1 MKLFINR
8 NFFSL
13 VNRETQRFL
22 ALYKQTVMPG
32 LISTALYILV
42 FGAALGKRIDRG
54 ASSNEI
60 PYIIYIIPGL
70 IMMAVINHAYQN
82 SSSSIMQ
89 AKFLKFID
97 DVLITPLSG
106 IEIAFGYIIGGVLR
120 GFITGISIILM
131 CFLLE
136 KIEVIKDTFYIHN
149 YIATILY
156 IILVSW
162 TFSAIGVIVGVF
174 AKSWDHIGVFT
185 TFIFMPLT
193 MLGGVFWKV
202 DWLPGIWSL
211 ISKFNP
217 VYWMVSGLR
226 QSMLGPS
233 SIESETIFGLE
244 LIICLLFCLFF
255 SGIASYL
262 VSKGYRIKS

>member
-42 FGAALGKRIDRG
+42 FGKALGQRIDKNG
-54 ASSNEI
+54 QLGDI

-70 IMMAVINHAYQN
+70 IMMAVINPAYQN

-97 DVLITPLSG
+97 DILITPLSG
-106 IEIAFGYIIGGVLR
+106 TEIAFGYIIGGVLR
-120 GFITGISIILM
+120 GVITGFSIILM
-131 CFLLE
+131 CFI
-136 KIEVIKDTFYIHN
+136 IEPQSFYIDN

-156 IILVSW
+156 IVLVSW

-202 DWLPGIWSL
+202 DWLPPVWSL

-226 QSMLGPS
+226 QSMLGIDEAS
-233 SIESETIFGLE
+233 FGLS
-244 LIICLLFCLFF
+244 LIICSLFCLFF

>member
-1 MKLFINR
+1 MKHLINR

-42 FGAALGKRIDRG
+42 FGKALGEKIDAKG
-54 ASSNEI
+54 LQVN
-60 PYIIYIIPGL
+60 YIHYIIPGL

-89 AKFLKFID
+89 AKFLKFLD
-97 DVLITPLSG
+97 DILITPLSG
-106 IEIAFGYIIGGVLR
+106 IEIAFGYIMGGILR
-120 GFITGISIILM
+120 GFITGISIIIM
-131 CFLLE
+131 CLFIAPGLE
-136 KIEVIKDTFYIHN
+136 IYSILG
-149 YIATILY
+149 TILY

-162 TFSAIGVIVGVF
+162 TFSSIGVIVGIF

-193 MLGGVFWKV
+193 MLGGVFWSV
-202 DWLPGIWSL
+202 AWLPYPWDI
-211 ISKFNP
+211 ISKLNP
-217 VYWMVSGLR
+217 VYWMVNGLR
-226 QSMLGPS
+226 YSMLNILDQNS
-233 SIESETIFGLE
+233 SIQLS

-255 SGIASYL
+255 SIIASYL
-262 VSKGYRIKS
+262 ISKGYRIKS

>member
-1 MKLFINR
+1 
-8 NFFSL
+8 
-13 VNRETQRFL
+13 
-22 ALYKQTVMPG
+22 
-32 LISTALYILV
+32 
-42 FGAALGKRIDRG
+42 
-54 ASSNEI
+54 
-60 PYIIYIIPGL
+60 
-70 IMMAVINHAYQN
+70 
-82 SSSSIMQ
+82 MQ

-120 GFITGISIILM
+120 GVITGISIILM
-131 CFLLE
+131 CFVLE
-136 KIEVIKDTFYIHN
+136 KIEIIKDTFYVHN
-149 YIATILY
+149 YITTILY
-156 IILVSW
+156 IVLVSW

-202 DWLPGIWSL
+202 TWLPPVWSL

-226 QSMLGPS
+226 QSMLGTNEEAS
-233 SIESETIFGLE
+233 FVLS

-255 SGIASYL
+255 STIASYL
-262 VSKGYRIKS
+262 ISKGYRIKS

>member
-13 VNRETQRFL
+13 VKRETQRFL

-42 FGAALGKRIDRG
+42 FGAALGKRIDTG
-54 ASSNEI
+54 SSSDE
-60 PYIIYIIPGL
+60 PSYIIYIIPGL

-120 GFITGISIILM
+120 GVITGISIILM
-131 CFLLE
+131 CFVLE
-136 KIEVIKDTFYIHN
+136 KIEIIKDTFYVHN
-149 YIATILY
+149 YITTILY
-156 IILVSW
+156 IVLVSW

-202 DWLPGIWSL
+202 TWLPPVWSL

-226 QSMLGPS
+226 QSMLGTNEEAS
-233 SIESETIFGLE
+233 FVLS

-255 SGIASYL
+255 STIASYL
-262 VSKGYRIKS
+262 ISKGYRIKS

>member
-1 MKLFINR
+1 MKQ
-8 NFFSL
+8 L
-13 VNRETQRFL
+13 VNRHFFTLVRRETERFL

-42 FGAALGKRIDRG
+42 FGKALGKKIDANG
-54 ASSNEI
+54 LEVN
-60 PYIIYIIPGL
+60 YTLYIIPGL

-89 AKFLKFID
+89 AKFLKFLD
-97 DVLITPLSG
+97 DILVTPLSG
-106 IEIAFGYIIGGVLR
+106 IEIAFGYIAGGILR
-120 GFITGISIILM
+120 GAITGLTIILM
-131 CFLLE
+131 CFF
-136 KIEVIKDTFYIHN
+136 IANDFSVHN
-149 YIATILY
+149 YPATILY

-162 TFSAIGVIVGVF
+162 TFSSIGVIVGVF

-193 MLGGVFWKV
+193 MLGGVFWSV
-202 DWLPGIWSL
+202 AWLPYPWGL

-217 VYWMVSGLR
+217 VYWMVNGLR
-226 QSMLGPS
+226 YSMLDVMDQDFS
-233 SIESETIFGLE
+233 FQLS

-255 SGIASYL
+255 TTIASYL
-262 VSKGYRIKS
+262 ITKGYRIKS

>member
-42 FGAALGKRIDRG
+42 FGKALGKRIDQN
-54 ASSNEI
+54 AQLEVN
-60 PYIIYIIPGL
+60 YIVYIIPGL

-97 DVLITPLSG
+97 DILITPLSG

-120 GFITGISIILM
+120 GVITGFSIILM
-131 CFLLE
+131 CFL
-136 KIEVIKDTFYIHN
+136 IEPNEFYVNN
-149 YIATILY
+149 YITTTLY

-162 TFSAIGVIVGVF
+162 TFSAIGVIDGVF

-202 DWLPGIWSL
+202 TWLPPLWSL

-217 VYWMVSGLR
+217 VYWMVNGLR
-226 QSMLGPS
+226 QSMLGIQETS
-233 SIESETIFGLE
+233 SPAVS

-255 SGIASYL
+255 SGLASYL
-262 VSKGYRIKS
+262 VTKGYRIKS

>member
-1 MKLFINR
+1 MNQLLNR
-8 NFFSL
+8 HFFTL
-13 VNRETQRFL
+13 VRRETERFL

-42 FGAALGKRIDRG
+42 FGKALGKKIDANG
-54 ASSNEI
+54 LEVN
-60 PYIIYIIPGL
+60 YTLYIIPGL

-89 AKFLKFID
+89 AKFLKFLD
-97 DVLITPLSG
+97 DILITPLSG
-106 IEIAFGYIIGGVLR
+106 LEITFGYITGGVLR
-120 GFITGISIILM
+120 GVITGITIIAM
-131 CFLLE
+131 CFFIAPGFE
-136 KIEVIKDTFYIHN
+136 IYD
-149 YIATILY
+149 YIARILY

-162 TFSAIGVIVGVF
+162 TFSSIGVIVGIF

-193 MLGGVFWKV
+193 MLGGVFWSV
-202 DWLPGIWSL
+202 AWLPYPWNL

-217 VYWMVSGLR
+217 VYWMVNGLR
-226 QSMLGPS
+226 YSMLNVLDQNFS
-233 SIESETIFGLE
+233 TQLA
-244 LIICLLFCLFF
+244 LIVCLLFCLFF
-255 SGIASYL
+255 SVIASYL

>member
-42 FGAALGKRIDRG
+42 FGKALGKRIDQN
-54 ASSNEI
+54 AQLEVN
-60 PYIIYIIPGL
+60 YIVYIIPGL

-97 DVLITPLSG
+97 DILITPLSG

-120 GFITGISIILM
+120 GVITGFSIILM
-131 CFLLE
+131 CFL
-136 KIEVIKDTFYIHN
+136 IEPNEFYINN
-149 YIATILY
+149 YMATTLY

-202 DWLPGIWSL
+202 TWLPPLWSL

-217 VYWMVSGLR
+217 VYWMVNGLR
-226 QSMLGPS
+226 QSMLGIQETS
-233 SIESETIFGLE
+233 SPTVS

-255 SGIASYL
+255 SGLASYL
-262 VSKGYRIKS
+262 VTKGYRIKS

>member
-1 MKLFINR
+1 MKQLLNN
-8 NFFSL
+8 NFFTL
-13 VNRETQRFL
+13 VTRETQRFL
-22 ALYKQTVMPG
+22 SLYKQTVMPG

-42 FGAALGKRIDRG
+42 FGKALGKKID
-54 ASSNEI
+54 SNGLQVD
-60 PYIIYIIPGL
+60 YIHYIIPGL

-89 AKFLKFID
+89 AKFLKFLD
-97 DVLITPLSG
+97 DILITPLSG

-120 GFITGISIILM
+120 GVVTGITIIVM
-131 CFLLE
+131 CFF
-136 KIEVIKDTFYIHN
+136 IAPGFTIYD

-162 TFSAIGVIVGVF
+162 TFSSIGVIVGIF

-193 MLGGVFWKV
+193 MLGGVFWSV
-202 DWLPGIWSL
+202 AWLPYPWNV

-217 VYWMVSGLR
+217 VYWMVNGLR
-226 QSMLGPS
+226 YSMLNVLDENFS
-233 SIESETIFGLE
+233 TQLA
-244 LIICLLFCLFF
+244 LIVCLLFCLFF
-255 SGIASYL
+255 SVIASYL

>member
-42 FGAALGKRIDRG
+42 FGKALGKRIDQN
-54 ASSNEI
+54 AQLEVN
-60 PYIIYIIPGL
+60 YIVYIIPGL

-89 AKFLKFID
+89 ANFLKFID
-97 DVLITPLSG
+97 DILITPLSG

-120 GFITGISIILM
+120 GVITGFSIILM
-131 CFLLE
+131 CFL
-136 KIEVIKDTFYIHN
+136 IEPNEFYVNN
-149 YIATILY
+149 YITTTLY

-162 TFSAIGVIVGVF
+162 TFSAIGVIV
-174 AKSWDHIGVFT
+174 
-185 TFIFMPLT
+185 
-193 MLGGVFWKV
+193 
-202 DWLPGIWSL
+202 
-211 ISKFNP
+211 
-217 VYWMVSGLR
+217 
-226 QSMLGPS
+226 
-233 SIESETIFGLE
+233 
-244 LIICLLFCLFF
+244 
-255 SGIASYL
+255 
-262 VSKGYRIKS
+262 